1 MTDSAWVALSLI
13 ERLGG
18 KTLHALMMHFN
29 HDPRAALAAGE
40 DELRRVRG
48 IGPRLAQQ
56 IRAVNLEAVERAI
69 PAWQAAGVQ
78 ILTWHDPA
86 YPARLRALDDAPP
99 TLFVRGRW
107 RARWARS
114 AAIVGTRAPQPESLR
129 RAQNLASALAE
140 RGYMIV
146 SGLALGIDT
155 AAHLGALAVP
165 EGFTLAVLGCGAL
178 DVYPSS
184 NRALAQ
190 AVLQRGALVSETHP
204 QAAPNAGALVARNRI
219 ITGLSDL
226 VIVVETEADGGAMHA
241 ARFALAQGRAVYAV
255 DIPASGNRALI
266 EAGAGVLPADINHL
280 TLP

>member
-1 MTDSAWVALSLI
+1 
-13 ERLGG
+13 
-18 KTLHALMMHFN
+18 MHFN
-29 HDPRAALAAGE
+29 HDPRAVLAAGE

-107 RARWARS
+107 RARWARC
-114 AAIVGTRAPQPESLR
+114 AAVVGTRAPQPESRL

-155 AAHLGALAVP
+155 EAHLGALAVP
-165 EGFTLAVLGCGAL
+165 EGFTLAVLGCGVL

-190 AVLQRGALVSETHP
+190 AVMQRGALVSETHP
-204 QAAPNAGALVARNRI
+204 QAAPNAGGAGGAQPHHHRLKRSGDRGRNR
-219 ITGLSDL
+219 GRRRRD
-226 VIVVETEADGGAMHA
+226 ARGA
-241 ARFALAQGRAVYAV
+241 LC
-255 DIPASGNRALI
+255 
-266 EAGAGVLPADINHL
+266 AGAGARRVRGGYTGQRQPGADRSRRGR
-280 TLP
+280 PPGG